1 MFKDKLTEISKFIK
15 QNNMRVSMH
24 PGQYTVQYHTKIL
37 DSLEVDYSHKIV
49 LHIGGR
55 YNK

>member
-1 MFKDKLTEISKFIK
+1 MFKDKLTETSKFIK

-37 DSLEVDYSHKIV
+37 DSLEVDYSHKIA